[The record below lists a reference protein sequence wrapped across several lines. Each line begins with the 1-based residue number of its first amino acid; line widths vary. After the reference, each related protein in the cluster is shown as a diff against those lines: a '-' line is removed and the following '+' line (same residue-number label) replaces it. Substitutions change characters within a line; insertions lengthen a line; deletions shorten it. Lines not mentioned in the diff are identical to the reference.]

1 MALTKVPSE
10 LSSTPGIVDNSND
23 TAITIDGSENVLV
36 GTTQNNPTS
45 SGVNVA
51 GQEFSTTGG
60 VRSTVDANPAATFNR
75 KTDNGSIALFRK
87 DGSTVGSIGSE
98 GGDALYIQSGTT
110 LGSGLHFH
118 PTSALVRP
126 ARNGVT
132 VDGVI
137 NLGAGTRRF
146 KDLFLSGGAYL
157 GGTAAANKL
166 DDYEEGTFTVT
177 FANTAGDMTATNLS
191 FNASGKYVKVGEL
204 VFVRGEVA
212 TQGTLGGSG
221 GAAVLLTGFPF
232 ASPNSTYIKI
242 YVDDS
247 GSYNKPSVA
256 PTSIEIVGATTQAR
270 VKTSSNVYQTN
281 MPQSELAQS
290 GNGNRFYFN
299 GVYRTTD

>member
-10 LSSTPGIVDNSND
+10 LSSTPGIVDNSNA

-166 DDYEEGTFTVT
+166 DDYEEGTWTPVIKAIGTGGNNATYNVGSSGYTKVGRSVTVHTYISSININAITGGTYITLQGLPFSSTNYGDFTI
-177 FANTAGDMTATNLS
+177 AYKGGSWATAGNIIGGYVQDGTSYAYFMRADGVEANQTSTDVTMTKAMISIT
-191 FNASGKYVKVGEL
+191 Y
-204 VFVRGEVA
+204 
-212 TQGTLGGSG
+212 Q
-221 GAAVLLTGFPF
+221 AA
-232 ASPNSTYIKI
+232 
-242 YVDDS
+242 
-247 GSYNKPSVA
+247 
-256 PTSIEIVGATTQAR
+256 
-270 VKTSSNVYQTN
+270 
-281 MPQSELAQS
+281 
-290 GNGNRFYFN
+290 
-299 GVYRTTD
+299 